1 MKASI
6 LIHLFRS
13 DKIHRRKK
21 NYRRKKFIWLI
32 IQGQSLSPLEFK
44 SDIKKLITLYPGSRI
59 KRKYIGP
66 TVAYAGMALPA
77 MGKLL
82 HIIFKQ
88 KTALKICL

>member
-21 NYRRKKFIWLI
+21 NFRRKKFIWLI

-44 SDIKKLITLYPGSRI
+44 SDIQEANNIISRVKNKKKIYRTHGCLCRDGTACNG
-59 KRKYIGP
+59 K
-66 TVAYAGMALPA
+66 ALTYY
-77 MGKLL
+77 
-82 HIIFKQ
+82 F
-88 KTALKICL
+88 